1 MNKTKNLDENKI
13 LVLTDNRVGGAH
25 QAISLAE
32 VLQVPYAVEKIE
44 YNCLAKL
51 PNTLLAL
58 YPIHVKQ
65 NIVRRLRRQTMPK
78 IIISAGRR
86 AAALAVYLKKHTKHP
101 IKIIQIMRPCLDS
114 KEFEYIILPQHD
126 KLNPPS
132 PNLIRVIGALS
143 NMYNILP
150 KATENFYTAY
160 PDMKDFIAVIIGGKS
175 KDFDFNLQNAQE
187 LANYIST
194 LSTAHSIPLFI
205 SFSRRTPKNIKALF
219 KRQFTFP
226 NMIYDTNDSTPNP
239 YPGIIGAAKYI
250 ILTADS
256 ISMCSESASTGK
268 PIYIYC
274 PKNFALKKHRFFVQ
288 QLVDLSVARLLN
300 SNVAYLENYRYEPL
314 IEVERI
320 GVMLRKEILSSEDNN
335 ANLV

>member
-1 MNKTKNLDENKI
+1 MNKASNSDEENQI

-32 VLQVPYAVEKIE
+32 VLQVPYVVEKVE
-44 YNCLAKL
+44 YNYFAKL
-51 PNTLLAL
+51 PSQLLAF

-65 NIVRRLRRQTMPK
+65 SILRKLRQQTIPK

-86 AAALAVYLKKHTKHP
+86 SASLAVYLKKHTKHP
-101 IKIIQIMRPCLDS
+101 VKIIQIMRPCLDS

-126 KLNPPS
+126 KIKQPS
-132 PNLIRVIGALS
+132 PNLIRIIGALS
-143 NMYNILP
+143 NMYNMLP

-160 PDMKDFIAVIIGGKS
+160 PDMKDFIVVMIGGKS
-175 KDFDFNLQNAQE
+175 KDFDFNLENAQE

-194 LSTAHSIPLFI
+194 LSIAHSIPLFI

-219 KRQFTFP
+219 KRKFTFP
-226 NMIYDTNDSTPNP
+226 NMVYDINDSTPNP

-256 ISMCSESASTGK
+256 ISMCSEAASTGK

-274 PKNFALKKHRFFVQ
+274 PKNFALKKHKFFVQ
-288 QLVDLSVARLLN
+288 QLIDLGIARLLN

-320 GVMLRKEILSSEDNN
+320 GAIIRKAL
-335 ANLV
+335 L